1 MSFGFFV
8 DVTSVTLT
16 LSVKV
21 GGVHVTATKVS
32 VVVWYIGI
40 GQFEVLGSSLSV
52 DRVKKANEI
61 QPGAL

>member
-21 GGVHVTATKVS
+21 GGVHVTATEVS

>member
-21 GGVHVTATKVS
+21 GGVHVTATEFS

-40 GQFEVLGSSLSV
+40 GQFEVLGRSLSV

-61 QPGAL
+61 QPGAF